1 MIGIINYG
9 VGNLLSIKNMFK
21 KIGVESLIAN
31 SPDDIDNCDKLVLP
45 GVGSFDTAMIN
56 YKKSGFE
63 DILNKRVLVNQTPIL
78 GICLG
83 MHMMCNSSEEGKLTG
98 LSWID
103 AKVVKFKFSNTNFKV
118 PHMGWNTVT
127 PIHKKSLFRNI
138 NNEELKYYH
147 VHSYYVELNDTDL
160 QLATTKYDFDFTS
173 AFEKDN
179 IYGVQFHP
187 EKSHKYG
194 FELLK
199 NFSSI

>member
-21 KIGVESLIAN
+21 KIGVDALIADTPN
-31 SPDDIDNCDKLVLP
+31 DIENCDKLVLP
-45 GVGSFDTAMIN
+45 GVGAFDTAMTK
-56 YKKSGFE
+56 YKNSGFE
-63 DILNKRVLVNQTPIL
+63 DIINERVLVHKTPIL

-83 MHMMCNSSEEGKLTG
+83 MQMMCNSSEEGELKG

-103 AKVVKFKFSNTNFKV
+103 AEVLKFNFDSPSFKT
-118 PHMGWNTVT
+118 PHMGWNIVT
-127 PIHKKSLFRNI
+127 PIHKNSLFKNI
-138 NNEELKYYH
+138 IMDEIKYYH
-147 VHSYYVELNDTDL
+147 VHSYFVKLNVNSL
-160 QLATTKYDFDFTS
+160 QLATTKYEFEFTS

-199 NFSSI
+199 NFSTI